1 MKKNL
6 LPSIVICLF
15 IVSCGRPDIKGDCSI
30 TGNGNASCTFQNLGT
45 AEGSICYTL
54 SLERNQDQKWYEVGK
69 FYPDH
74 VVGSVGDTIVSSSE
88 VCSGIVK
95 PNDIVEREKFVSFS
109 GLTMMTVVKPQSPS
123 DWCSKHPGFGSNK
136 DYDTAWYAGCN
147 FSYGEN
153 ETAFASEEAIVVLA
167 GAMAGKEPGSDDSED
182 DSESSDSN

>member
-6 LPSIVICLF
+6 LPSIVICLLL
-15 IVSCGRPDIKGDCSI
+15 VSCGQPDIKGDCSI
-30 TGNGNASCTFQNLGT
+30 KGNGSASCTFQNLGT
-45 AEGSICYTL
+45 AEGSICYAL
-54 SLERNQDQKWYEVGK
+54 SLERNQDQDWYELGR
-69 FYPDH
+69 FYPDN
-74 VVGSVGDTIVSSSE
+74 VVGSVGDKIVSSSE

-109 GLTMMTVVKPQSPS
+109 GLTMMTIVNTQSPS

-153 ETAFASEEAIVVLA
+153 ETAFASEEAIIALA
-167 GAMAGKEPGSDDSED
+167 EAMADSDDSED
-182 DSESSDSN
+182 NSESSDSN